1 MPHSGKMLVPP
12 VKSLKDR
19 TFLNAVNSL
28 ANSRNFGANHRHHKG
43 LVSGAKS
50 LGARWENAIHGYASQ
65 GDPWAIGHL
74 KTYGSGHKKRK
85 SYKKKRSGC
94 KR

>member
-1 MPHSGKMLVPP
+1 MLVPP
-12 VKSLKDR
+12 VKSLRDR
-19 TFLNAVNSL
+19 TFLNAVQNL
-28 ANSRNFGANHRHHKG
+28 AHSRHYGANHPHHKG

-50 LGARWENAIHGYASQ
+50 MGARFQKAILGFAAH